1 VDARIIY
8 SASIAATSVHHF
20 ASSHRPEALCRTEG
34 SGQSRPHSQPGDC
47 LLSFFAFFYPFLLP
61 RGGEMNQVEGASG
74 CESIH
79 RDAACLPGKRN
90 AAKIDNEVVSFRR
103 PQQPEHCFFF
113 PPFFPLHTHLRLIAD
128 AGPA

>member
-1 VDARIIY
+1 MLESSTVQASPPPPSTTSHLATARKH
-8 SASIAATSVHHF
+8 SAERRVRGNHGPTASRAIACFPS
-20 ASSHRPEALCRTEG
+20 
-34 SGQSRPHSQPGDC
+34 
-47 LLSFFAFFYPFLLP
+47 LLFFYPFLLP